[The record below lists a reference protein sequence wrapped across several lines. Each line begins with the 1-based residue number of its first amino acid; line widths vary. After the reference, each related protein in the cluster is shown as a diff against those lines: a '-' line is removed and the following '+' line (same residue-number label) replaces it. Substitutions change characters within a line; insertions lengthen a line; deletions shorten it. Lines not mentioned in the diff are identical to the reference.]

1 MRQFEF
7 HYFVVRKIIQ
17 EETIQ
22 GIFPPDF
29 PEVDIET
36 NSPQYTSQTEQGQVI
51 VLNLKIHD
59 CPLLKDRINYSF

>member
-22 GIFPPDF
+22 GIFPSHF

-36 NSPQYTSQTEQGQVI
+36 NSPQYTSQSEQGQVS
-51 VLNLKIHD
+51 VSK
-59 CPLLKDRINYSF
+59 P

>member
-22 GIFPPDF
+22 SIFPPHF

-36 NSPQYTSQTEQGQVI
+36 KSSQYTSQSEQGQVS
-51 VLNLKIHD
+51 VLNPKIHD
-59 CPLLKDRINYSF
+59 YPLLKDRINYLF